1 MSAVTEER
9 EELVRGVRD
18 MLAKR
23 APLAKTREVLESD
36 TPYDADT
43 WRVMADQL
51 ALPALA
57 VPEEHGG
64 AGFGYAELVP
74 VFEELGRVLVPSPM
88 FATAALALPT
98 LLASA
103 DDGALA
109 DIVPGLASGET
120 TGTLAWVEEDGAW
133 AGGTGT
139 TASAAGDEWSLTGAK
154 SYVIDGATADVII
167 VLAGTPDGPS
177 LFAVR
182 ADADGVT
189 ATNVPTFDQTRHVA
203 RLELNGAPGRLLGEA
218 GAAPEI
224 LSESLDKAAILLA
237 AEMVGGA
244 QACLDMSVEYAK
256 QREQFGRLIGSF
268 QAIKHKC
275 AEILVDVEGARSAAY
290 YAGWA
295 ASENPEELP
304 LVACVAKATCSDAFF
319 HAAGENVQ
327 IHGGIGCTWEHDAHL
342 YLKRA
347 KTSGILLGDAR
358 AHRRRLAD
366 RLGL

>member
-1 MSAVTEER
+1 
-9 EELVRGVRD
+9 
-18 MLAKR
+18 
-23 APLAKTREVLESD
+23 
-36 TPYDADT
+36 
-43 WRVMADQL
+43 
-51 ALPALA
+51 
-57 VPEEHGG
+57 
-64 AGFGYAELVP
+64 
-74 VFEELGRVLVPSPM
+74 
-88 FATAALALPT
+88 
-98 LLASA
+98 
-103 DDGALA
+103 
-109 DIVPGLASGET
+109 
-120 TGTLAWVEEDGAW
+120 
-133 AGGTGT
+133 
-139 TASAAGDEWSLTGAK
+139 
-154 SYVIDGATADVII
+154 
-167 VLAGTPDGPS
+167 
-177 LFAVR
+177 
-182 ADADGVT
+182 
-189 ATNVPTFDQTRHVA
+189 
-203 RLELNGAPGRLLGEA
+203 
-218 GAAPEI
+218 
-224 LSESLDKAAILLA
+224 
-237 AEMVGGA
+237 MVGGA
-244 QACLDMSVEYAK
+244 QACLDMSVEYGK

>member
-1 MSAVTEER
+1 
-9 EELVRGVRD
+9 
-18 MLAKR
+18 
-23 APLAKTREVLESD
+23 
-36 TPYDADT
+36 
-43 WRVMADQL
+43 
-51 ALPALA
+51 
-57 VPEEHGG
+57 
-64 AGFGYAELVP
+64 

-88 FATAALALPT
+88 FATAALALPA
-98 LLASA
+98 LLASG

-109 DIVPGLASGET
+109 DVVPGLASGET
-120 TGTLAWVEEDGAW
+120 TGTLAWVEEDGDW

-139 TASAAGDEWSLTGAK
+139 TASGSGEDWSLTGAK
-154 SYVIDGATADVII
+154 SYVIDGATADVIV
-167 VLAGTPDGPS
+167 VLAGTRDGPS
-177 LFAVR
+177 LFVVR
-182 ADADGVT
+182 SDADGVT
-189 ATNVPTFDQTRHVA
+189 TTNVPTFDQTRHIA
-203 RLELNGAPGRLLGEA
+203 RLELNGASGRLAGQA

-224 LSESLDKAAILLA
+224 LSESLDKAAVLLA

-244 QACLDMSVEYAK
+244 QACLDMSVEYGK

>member
-9 EELVRGVRD
+9 EELVRGVRE
-18 MLAKR
+18 MLARR
-23 APLAKTREVLESD
+23 APIAKTRELLESD
-36 TPYDADT
+36 TPYDT
-43 WRVMADQL
+43 EVWRVMADQL

-57 VPEEHGG
+57 VPEELGG

-88 FATAALALPT
+88 FATAALALPA
-98 LLASA
+98 LLATG
-103 DDGALA
+103 DDAALA
-109 DIVPGLASGET
+109 EIVPALASGEKT
-120 TGTLAWVEEDGAW
+120 ATLAWVEEDGAW
-133 AGGTGT
+133 EGGTGT
-139 TASAAGDEWSLTGAK
+139 TASGDGALTGAK
-154 SYVIDGATADVII
+154 SYVIDGATADVIV
-167 VLAGTPDGPS
+167 VLAGTPDGPA
-177 LFAVR
+177 LFVVER
-182 ADADGVT
+182 DADGVT

-203 RLELNGAPGRLLGEA
+203 RVELNGAAGRLVGEA

-224 LSESLDKAAILLA
+224 LAESLDKAAILLA

-244 QACLDMSVEYAK
+244 QASLDMSVEYAK

-304 LVACVAKATCSDAFF
+304 LVACVAKATASDAFF